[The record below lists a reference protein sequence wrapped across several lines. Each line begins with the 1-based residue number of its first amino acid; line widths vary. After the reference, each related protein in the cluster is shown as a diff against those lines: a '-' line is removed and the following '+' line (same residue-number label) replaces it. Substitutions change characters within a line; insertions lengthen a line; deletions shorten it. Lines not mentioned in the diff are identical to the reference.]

1 MELSVKIE
9 ELRRKS
15 IFVATPMYGGQCLG
29 LYAKSCLDLQAL
41 CMHYG
46 VNLKF
51 SFLFNESLIQR
62 GRNYLADEFMRSDC
76 THLMFID
83 ADILFDP
90 NDVIALLA
98 LDKDIGGGP
107 YPKKQINWTN
117 IHRGV
122 SAVNKDGKQ
131 MITEDKASELEG
143 LVGDY
148 VFNLVHG
155 TQQFSVTEPFQVM
168 EIGTGFMMI
177 KREVFVK
184 FQKDWPE
191 FTYKPDHIGQPNFDG
206 SRMIHA
212 FFHTPIDR
220 PETSPKF
227 EELTK
232 RLAAGETIAPEEA
245 ATALTAYAET
255 RAKSTS
261 RYLSEDY
268 FFCQWARKIGFEV
281 WLCPWMKLT
290 HVGTYPFRG
299 DMPQIADKLGRL

>member
-9 ELRRKS
+9 DLRKKS
-15 IFVATPMYGGQCLG
+15 IFVATPMYGGNCLG
-29 LYAKSCLDLQAL
+29 LYAKACLDLQAL

-62 GRNYLADEFMRSDC
+62 GRNYLADEFLRSEC
-76 THLMFID
+76 SHLMFID

-90 NDVIALLA
+90 NDVITLLA
-98 LDKDIGGGP
+98 LDKDVAGGP
-107 YPKKQINWTN
+107 YPKKQINWVN
-117 IHRGV
+117 ILRGTQTGRYEEKN
-122 SAVNKDGKQ
+122 A
-131 MITEDKASELEG
+131 AELEG

-155 TQQFSVTEPFQVM
+155 TQQFSVTEPFEVM

-177 KREVFVK
+177 KREVFVE
-184 FQKDWPE
+184 FQKSFPE
-191 FTYKPDHIGQPNFDG
+191 FEYKPDHVGQANFDG

-212 FFHTPIDR
+212 YFHTPIDR
-220 PETSPKF
+220 PEYSTTF
-227 EELTK
+227 EK
-232 RLAAGETIAPEEA
+232 MIKMIADGETITPEIAKACLHTYNED
-245 ATALTAYAET
+245 
-255 RAKSTS
+255 RAKSTQ

-268 FFCQWARKIGFEV
+268 FFCQWARKCGHSV